1 MSFIDLDAFDAAPLQ
16 HDPFDFLVVPG
27 FLKPEALAAVNRDF
41 PDLAGPSNYAMD
53 DVTSYGPAFGQLLDE
68 LNDPEVAR
76 HYSAKFGVD
85 LEGAPLTMSL
95 RKYCEQSDGNIHA
108 DHWSKIITTLIY
120 FNEDWPHEGGR
131 LRMLRSKEDI
141 EDYTAEVA
149 PTGGTLLAF
158 RRTDHSYHG
167 HKPFVGERRIMQ
179 MSWVRPSRISQYVR
193 DIRGL
198 TRRMRRM
205 VKAV

>member
-1 MSFIDLDAFDAAPLQ
+1 MSLIDLDAFDAASLQ

-53 DVTSYGPAFGQLLDE
+53 DVTNYGSAFGKLLEE
-68 LNDPEVAR
+68 LHSPEVSEHFAR
-76 HYSAKFGVD
+76 KFGVD
-85 LEGAPLTMSL
+85 LDGAPLTMSV
-95 RKYCEQSDGNIHA
+95 RKYCEKSDGNIHA

-120 FNEDWPHEGGR
+120 FNEEWPHEGGR
-131 LRMLRSKEDI
+131 LRMLRSKDDMD
-141 EDYTAEVA
+141 DYTAEVA
-149 PTGGTLLAF
+149 PEGGTLLAF

-179 MSWVRPSRISQYVR
+179 MSWVRQSRMSQYVR
-193 DIRGL
+193 DLRGI
-198 TRRMRRM
+198 TRRVRRM

>member
-1 MSFIDLDAFDAAPLQ
+1 MSLIDLNAFDAAPLQ
-16 HDPFDFLVVPG
+16 RDPFDFLVVPG
-27 FLKPEALAAVNRDF
+27 FLSPQALQAVNRDF
-41 PDLAGPSNYAMD
+41 PALAGPSNYAIE
-53 DVTSYGPAFGQLLDE
+53 DVTNYGPAFGQLLEE
-68 LNDPEVAR
+68 LNAPEVAQ
-76 HYSAKFGVD
+76 HFAAKFSVTLD
-85 LEGAPLTMSL
+85 GAPLAVSV
-95 RKYCEQSDGNIHA
+95 RKYCENSDGNIHA

-131 LRMLRSKEDI
+131 LRMLRSKDDI

-149 PTGGTLLAF
+149 PEGGTLLAF

-179 MSWVRPSRISQYVR
+179 FSWVRHSRMSQYVR

-198 TRRMRRM
+198 TRRVRRM

>member
-1 MSFIDLDAFDAAPLQ
+1 MSLIDLDAFDAASLQ
-16 HDPFDFLVVPG
+16 REPFDFLVVPG

-53 DVTSYGPAFGQLLDE
+53 DVTNYGPAFGQLLDE
-68 LNDPEVAR
+68 LNRPEVAEHFAR
-76 HYSAKFGVD
+76 KFGVD
-85 LEGAPLTMSL
+85 LGDAPMTMSV
-95 RKYCEQSDGNIHA
+95 RKYCEKSDGNIHA

-120 FNEDWPHEGGR
+120 FNEEWPHEGGR
-131 LRMLRSKEDI
+131 LRMLRSKDDL

-149 PTGGTLLAF
+149 PEGGTLLAF

-167 HKPFVGERRIMQ
+167 HKEFVGERRIMQ
-179 MSWVRPSRISQYVR
+179 MSWVRQSRISQYVR
-193 DIRGL
+193 DLRGI
-198 TRRMRRM
+198 TRRVRRM

>member
-1 MSFIDLDAFDAAPLQ
+1 MSLIDLDAFDAATLQ

-53 DVTSYGPAFGQLLDE
+53 DVTNYGPAFRQLLEE
-68 LNDPEVAR
+68 LNEPEVTQHFA
-76 HYSAKFGVD
+76 AKFGVE

-120 FNEDWPHEGGR
+120 FNEEWPHEGGR

-158 RRTDHSYHG
+158 RRTDHSFHG

-179 MSWVRPSRISQYVR
+179 MSWVRPSRLSQYVR